1 MKTSVKSDIE
11 IAQQSKMKP
20 ILEIA
25 EKIGLTEN
33 DLEFYRKY
41 MAKISND
48 CSRGGRLKSV

>member
-11 IAQQSKMKP
+11 ISQQSKMKP

-25 EKIGLTEN
+25 EKIGLTEH
-33 DLEFYRKY
+33 DLDFYGKY
-41 MAKISND
+41 KTKISND